1 METYWKE
8 NRTGCIY
15 KYAYGTKP
23 YNADTAWTQVAPHD
37 YEEQMA
43 DALLKRLRK

>member
-15 KYAYGTKP
+15 KYAFGTKP
-23 YNADTAWTQVAPHD
+23 FNADTEWTQVAPYD
-37 YEEQMA
+37 YEKQLE
-43 DALLKRLRK
+43 DAVQKYLRK